1 MKLLSIFNKA
11 KKPVTTFEVLGM
23 HCASCA
29 AMIESELEDAGYR
42 AKCSYA
48 KQKLEIESTDVDP
61 TKVRQIVKSAGY
73 DIKI

>member
-1 MKLLSIFNKA
+1 MKLLSIFNKT
-11 KKPVTTFEVLGM
+11 KKPVTTFEVSGM

-29 AMIESELEDAGYR
+29 AMIESELEDAGFI

-48 KQKLEIESTDVDP
+48 KQKLEIETIDIDP
-61 TKVRQIVKSAGY
+61 AKVREVVKRAGY